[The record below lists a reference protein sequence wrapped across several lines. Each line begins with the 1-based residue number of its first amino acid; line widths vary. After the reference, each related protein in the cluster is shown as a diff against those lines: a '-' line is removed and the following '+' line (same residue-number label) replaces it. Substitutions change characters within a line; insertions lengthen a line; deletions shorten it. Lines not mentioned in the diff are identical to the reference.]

1 MSNGSMSKLWSKK
14 TSGFWQPEGYVPWK
28 IRTIYIDTS
37 FFFGGGRCRWVIVG
51 EGWFMMKEF
60 HEDPPWKD
68 HRFKI
73 IQHQMSDV
81 SVIIVI
87 LIITII
93 TINSELHLLLAGWE
107 KRCYSHA
114 DKSQSHVR
122 NNQQITRS
130 HHTMSAPSVGTP
142 DSFDLAMW
150 QAAQARGVQIGVAGF
165 WWFVFV
171 WITTHPNWSKNIPIG
186 STMKSFN
193 DIFIVNLPTPPNKT
207 YQVCIYICIY
217 IYIFK
222 YI

>member
-1 MSNGSMSKLWSKK
+1 
-14 TSGFWQPEGYVPWK
+14 
-28 IRTIYIDTS
+28 
-37 FFFGGGRCRWVIVG
+37 
-51 EGWFMMKEF
+51 MMKEF

-68 HRFKI
+68 HRFNI

-150 QAAQARGVQIGVAGF
+150 QAAQAPQLVEE
-165 WWFVFV
+165 
-171 WITTHPNWSKNIPIG
+171 HSNWEYYEKFNIV
-186 STMKSFN
+186 
-193 DIFIVNLPTPPNKT
+193 IVNLPTPPNKT
-207 YQVCIYICIY
+207 YQIYIYIY
-217 IYIFK
+217 IYIFTYK
-222 YI
+222 YTYTFIYV